1 MGPSI
6 ARALVGHFEKNR
18 LVMLQDVKIHLNL
31 CLDSYGSNFYE
42 SYYGGMFVMNQR
54 EKMQQASSRYVCI
67 SPRSLAQSHLLSAVA
82 VL

>member
-6 ARALVGHFEKNR
+6 ARALVGHFEKKSVGHAPGC
-18 LVMLQDVKIHLNL
+18 LDS